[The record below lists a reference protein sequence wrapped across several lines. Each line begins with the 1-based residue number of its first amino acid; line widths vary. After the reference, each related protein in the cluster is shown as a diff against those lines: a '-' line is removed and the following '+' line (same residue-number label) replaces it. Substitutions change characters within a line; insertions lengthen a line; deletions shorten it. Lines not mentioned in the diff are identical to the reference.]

1 MQSFDSYLYG
11 SQSFFL
17 TVINILWNSSSRR
30 TSELNSNLSRNVSL
44 HNSEIICI
52 RFVTGIPGILLIYFF
67 LKFCSPEMSL
77 IKDFLLKI
85 INFINLRAFMYPV
98 FLAGNLISVTAHIDE
113 VIYDFPNGIT
123 LTFLTISS
131 FSCNIYICYELND
144 FLFYFAFLL
153 MSL

>member
-1 MQSFDSYLYG
+1 M
-11 SQSFFL
+11 
-17 TVINILWNSSSRR
+17 
-30 TSELNSNLSRNVSL
+30 RN
-44 HNSEIICI
+44 H
-52 RFVTGIPGILLIYFF
+52 FYIPGILLIYFF

-113 VIYDFPNGIT
+113 VIYDCPNGIT
-123 LTFLTISS
+123 FTFLTISS

-144 FLFYFAFLL
+144 FLFLFRFSFDVIIIALVFAFVNTFLYIFDNFICIILFILFKSAILL
-153 MSL
+153 